1 MNAAGRQEQGER
13 LYPTPRERERKAA
26 KEDPPRLLLLLLL
39 LLNGRE
45 ARLAAWLT
53 ERLTSILHEHQP
65 RRRRRQRATLIQST
79 FDLGVGGSKKKERV
93 NQ

>member
-39 LLNGRE
+39 NGRE

-65 RRRRRQRATLIQST
+65 RRRRQRATLIQST